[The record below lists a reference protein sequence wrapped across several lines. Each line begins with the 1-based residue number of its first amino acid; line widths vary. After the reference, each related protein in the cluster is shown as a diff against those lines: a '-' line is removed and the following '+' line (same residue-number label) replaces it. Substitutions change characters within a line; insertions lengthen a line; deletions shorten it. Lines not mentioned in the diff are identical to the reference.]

1 MTGTAME
8 VRTREGFPLDFRY
21 GYRHDGDGSQ
31 RQAGIEHLQDRALQG
46 LLRGESQRL
55 LLVQ

>member
-1 MTGTAME
+1 ME